1 MFSLYD
7 EGYRSRLE
15 RSMSRTK
22 SLIVGAS
29 GQVGTQMLGALG
41 ERALATSRGAR
52 DGWLQLDVAE
62 LAEASQAAALLDAH
76 ELDAIYCV
84 GGMTW
89 VDGCEKD
96 PELAH
101 RTNARGPGV
110 LAEYARQRGVPY
122 VFFSTDYVFDG
133 AKEHPGPY
141 AEDAPVH
148 PLSVYGSTKL
158 AGEQRVLAAY
168 PEALVLRTT
177 WVYGADARRMN
188 SLYSMMRSL
197 AAGQTMQVPVD
208 QVSTPT
214 YNRDLVNVTLGL
226 VAAHASGLF
235 HVGGLELMGRLEF
248 VQRVARALGL
258 DARLLQ
264 GIATTELK
272 QPAMRPLDSGLLIGK
287 LAQQYPQLRMR
298 TLDEALEDCVAEL
311 LEFLRGL

>member
-1 MFSLYD
+1 LQI
-7 EGYRSRLE
+7 EVE
-15 RSMSRTK
+15 RSMSQAK

-41 ERALATSRGAR
+41 ERALATSREAR
-52 DGWLQLDVAE
+52 EGWLQLDVAE
-62 LAEASQAAALLDAH
+62 LAETAQAAALLDAH

-89 VDGCEKD
+89 VDGCEKQ
-96 PELAH
+96 PELAQ

-110 LAEYARQRGVPY
+110 LAEYARQRSVPY

-133 AKEHPGPY
+133 SKDHPGPY

-148 PLSVYGSTKL
+148 PLSVYGSSKL

-177 WVYGADARRMN
+177 WVYGADARQMN

-197 AAGQTMQVPVD
+197 AAGQSMQVPVD

-214 YNRDLVNVTLGL
+214 HNRDLVRVTLGL
-226 VAAHASGLF
+226 VAARASGLF
-235 HVGGLELMGRLEF
+235 HVGGPELMGRLEF
-248 VQRVARALGL
+248 VQRVALALGL
-258 DARLLQ
+258 NVSLLE
-264 GIATTELK
+264 GVPTSELK
-272 QPAMRPLDSGLLIGK
+272 QPAARPLESGLAIGK
-287 LAQQYPQLRMR
+287 LAAQHPQLRMR
-298 TLDEALEDCVAEL
+298 TLDEALEDCGAEL

>member
-1 MFSLYD
+1 MPQI
-7 EGYRSRLE
+7 
-15 RSMSRTK
+15 K

-41 ERALATSRGAR
+41 ERALPTSRVAR
-52 DGWLQLDVAE
+52 EGWLVLDVAE
-62 LAEASQAAALLDAH
+62 LAAAAQAAALLDEQ

-96 PELAH
+96 PELAQ

-141 AEDAPVH
+141 AEDAPPH
-148 PLSVYGSTKL
+148 PLSVYGATKL
-158 AGEQRVLAAY
+158 EGERRVLQAY

-177 WVYGADARRMN
+177 WVYGADARQMN

-197 AAGQTMQVPVD
+197 AAGKAMQVPVD

-214 YNRDLVNVTLGL
+214 YNRDLVQAALAL
-226 VAAHASGLF
+226 VEAKASGLF
-235 HVGGLELMGRLEF
+235 HVGGPELMGRLDF
-248 VQRVARALGL
+248 VQWVASALGL
-258 DARLLQ
+258 DPSLLE
-264 GIATTELK
+264 GVATAELK
-272 QPAMRPLDSGLLIGK
+272 QPAARPLDSGLENARLR
-287 LAQQYPQLRMR
+287 AQYPQLRMR
-298 TLDEALEDCVAEL
+298 TPADALEDCGAEL
-311 LEFLRGL
+311 REFLTLHDA